1 MVWRFLKKLE
11 IEHFVTPYTKINT
24 KWIKDLNVRP
34 ETIKLLE
41 EIIGK
46 MLSDINRNSVFL
58 GQISQ
63 GNRNKT
69 KITKRDLIRIYK
81 LLHSKGS
88 NKQKEKTTYRMGENI
103 CKLYD

>member
-1 MVWRFLKKLE
+1 
-11 IEHFVTPYTKINT
+11 
-24 KWIKDLNVRP
+24 
-34 ETIKLLE
+34 
-41 EIIGK
+41 

-103 CKLYD
+103 CKQCDQQGLNLQNTNNSYNPAKKKQTTQSKNGEKT